1 MTAPL
6 AVAEALVAR
15 RLGRAVRL
23 ETPTLLKSWARNDV
37 WRARVAGDGAP
48 WASVIIKRFK
58 SEPARG
64 FDEWAALELLTDRSP
79 RPAIAPAFVGGDMAA
94 HCFVMEDLGVAPS
107 LEGVLEAK
115 GARAGADAASALMEV
130 ARVTARFHVTMR
142 GPAAEFDRRRDALAP
157 RPRPAVAEAAYWLRR
172 RGDDLAAWLAAVGE
186 ALPGPPHEA
195 IATVADLVEAP
206 GQWTTLTHGDM
217 APSNT
222 LRTADGWRLLDF
234 EYAGVRSALYDT
246 LLWTLFCPFPADLV
260 ARADAEYRKVLQDD
274 FPAAADDRAYATA
287 RARVAAW
294 RMLDLL
300 HWQPPALLEADRDW
314 APGMSARGA
323 VRWHLARFHAVAAD
337 APDAAGLGPI
347 VAATRALERGL
358 RARWGDTPDA
368 ASVWPAF
375 AADRL

>member
-23 ETPTLLKSWARNDV
+23 EAPMLLKSWARNDV
-37 WRARVAGDGAP
+37 WRVRVAADGAP
-48 WASVIIKRFK
+48 WTFVIVKRFK

-64 FDEWAALELLTDRSP
+64 IDEWAALELLTDRPP
-79 RPAIAPAFVGGDMAA
+79 RSAIAPGFVGGDLAA
-94 HCFVMEDLGVAPS
+94 RCFVMEDLGDAPG
-107 LEGVLEAK
+107 LEGLLEAQGA
-115 GARAGADAASALMEV
+115 GAREAAAAALVEV
-130 ARVTARFHVTMR
+130 ARVTARLHVAMR
-142 GPAAEFDRRRDALAP
+142 RLAAEFDRRRDALSP
-157 RPRPAVAEAAYWLRR
+157 RPRPTAADAAHCLRR
-172 RGDDLAAWLAAVGE
+172 RGDDLAVWLAAVGE
-186 ALPGPPHEA
+186 AVTASPHAA
-195 IATVADLVEAP
+195 IAAVAHFVETP
-206 GQWTTLTHGDM
+206 GEWTTLTHGDM

-222 LRTADGWRLLDF
+222 RRAADGWRLLDF
-234 EYAGVRSALYDT
+234 EYAGVRPALYDA
-246 LLWTLFCPFPADLV
+246 LLWTLFCPFPPDLI
-260 ARADAEYRKVLQDD
+260 ARADAEYRDVLQHG
-274 FPAAADDRAYATA
+274 FPAAADDRAYAIA

-314 APGMSARGA
+314 APGMTARGA
-323 VRWHLARFHAVAAD
+323 VRRHLARFHAVAAD

-347 VAATRALERGL
+347 VAATRALERAL
-358 RARWGDTPDA
+358 LARWGEAPDA